1 MGGGGSYKDPVE
13 APTFGYNRDY
23 RLRFGLS
30 LLSSAVFS
38 YVPAIISTVLYCKV
52 SYVLAQRKKKMGRN
66 VNLVMAFCF
75 TCFIWI
81 VSLMVKLSQ
90 DLFELYAELKLPPW
104 ERYRFPVENNIFA
117 SSILSFSP
125 CFTSI
130 FSLFI
135 LFVVQK
141 NYRKPIAD
149 FFKKIR
155 GKICN

>member
-1 MGGGGSYKDPVE
+1 M
-13 APTFGYNRDY
+13 
-23 RLRFGLS
+23 
-30 LLSSAVFS
+30 
-38 YVPAIISTVLYCKV
+38 

-81 VSLMVKLSQ
+81 VSLMVKLRQ

-104 ERYRFPVENNIFA
+104 ERYRFPVDNNIFA

-130 FSLFI
+130 FSPFI

-155 GKICN
+155 EKICKWNEMKENDMKITYFNTFVIPSGFSLIPPKITNIFEQKF